1 MSAPP
6 PQGPPRREYPRAAR
20 PATAPPTGGQPPGG
34 YPPGGSY
41 PPAGAYPPA
50 YRPQAFAPE
59 PAVRGTL
66 NAAYAPPPN
75 TTGPIEQ
82 VWTPGQRTSNRL
94 VFNVVIYVGGGLARL
109 IAPGYIALA
118 PGPCRPPIAFPPAP
132 RPRA

>member
-20 PATAPPTGGQPPGG
+20 PATAPPTAGQPPGG

-75 TTGPIEQ
+75 TTGLIEQ

-94 VFNVVIYVGGGLARL
+94 VFNVRSEERRVGKECRRRREADHAEHTQKEAKGTSAQHAR
-109 IAPGYIALA
+109 
-118 PGPCRPPIAFPPAP
+118 
-132 RPRA
+132 